1 MKSKTKLLNK
11 PVINIAETSTK
22 KELDWIKDPKQ
33 DYIPSGIKLSELSYV
48 SLTDLK
54 HHPLNSYFARESV
67 DYFDTLREDIR
78 ERGIIVPLLAKKDG
92 TLLAGHNR
100 LIIAKELYL
109 EKVPVQFVESKLSQL
124 EERKFIFKD
133 NLLRRQ
139 LSAKDKENLI
149 KQLYSYEITLDF
161 RGGDRISEEYLSKS
175 SSELLLTL
183 PKRIESETGITEGT
197 AKRILAQ
204 IRKNLNNDGGD
215 DNNQKNINSIT
226 LLKFLQKINRLLDND
241 NNILISPDIKAE
253 INELQ
258 KKFDSLLIR
267 TLY

>member
-1 MKSKTKLLNK
+1 MKTKLLNK
-11 PVINIAETSTK
+11 PVINITETSAK

-33 DYIPSGIKLSELSYV
+33 DFIPTGIQLSELNYV
-48 SLTDLK
+48 NLRELK
-54 HHPLNSYFARESV
+54 QHPLNSYFAQETV
-67 DYFDTLREDIR
+67 EYFSSLREDIR

-100 LIIAKELYL
+100 LIIAQELYL
-109 EKVPVQFVESKLSQL
+109 EKVPVQFVESELSQL

-149 KQLYSYEITLDF
+149 RQLYSNEITLDF
-161 RGGDRISEEYLSKS
+161 RGGDRKSPDFNIRS
-175 SSELLLTL
+175 SSELSITL
-183 PKRIESETGITEGT
+183 PKKIELETGITEGT

-204 IRKNLNNDGGD
+204 IRKGMKNDGGEK
-215 DNNQKNINSIT
+215 NNKKNINSLM
-226 LLKFLQKINRLLDND
+226 LLKYLQRINRMLDND
-241 NNILISPDIKAE
+241 SNILISQDIKSE

-258 KKFDSLLIR
+258 NKFDSLLIR
-267 TLY
+267 SIF